1 MENFIKFKEYT
12 MSVNIS
18 YVVYPLGP
26 GHHNILRRATHAEH
40 AGVRLTMQD
49 GSYREV
55 HYAVDGNRVST
66 YVNRDLGGNTGMHHI
81 AEVPNEKA
89 VEIEARL
96 REEFDR
102 KPYVFG
108 TRDCWSLVERCSHLA
123 GVDKAGIRGPIDDC
137 HGPGNGDCTGGTHE
151 PLRNVRDVVVDCVK
165 NLFRR

>member
-1 MENFIKFKEYT
+1 

-26 GHHNILRRATHAEH
+26 GRHNVASRATHAEH
-40 AGVRLTMQD
+40 AGIRLTMQD

-123 GVDKAGIRGPIDDC
+123 GVDKAGIRGPIGDR
-137 HGPGNGDCTGGTHE
+137 HGPGNGIRSTYREVDDRTRVIHE
-151 PLRNVRDVVVDCVK
+151 PLRNLRDGVVDCVT